1 MSSSHPKE
9 PFELI
14 STLVLYLG
22 RDFSLAIR
30 LYTAAIAKNPQ
41 DPTIWC
47 NRAYARMLI
56 EEFGYALDDT
66 SMNFLVLCGPDGM
79 KFTKDIFI

>member
-1 MSSSHPKE
+1 
-9 PFELI
+9 
-14 STLVLYLG
+14 
-22 RDFSLAIR
+22 
-30 LYTAAIAKNPQ
+30 
-41 DPTIWC
+41 
-47 NRAYARMLI
+47 MLI